1 MKSKYVDCSG
11 LSCQEP
17 VFRARKAMQEP
28 GIDEITIKVDSA
40 AARDN
45 VYRSSRALGWQVQV
59 TQKDDHFLLILK
71 RNNVKQ
77 KNKVTR

>member
-1 MKSKYVDCSG
+1 MKSKYIDCSG
-11 LSCQEP
+11 LSCPEP

-28 GIDEITIKVDSA
+28 GIEEITVKVDSA
-40 AARDN
+40 VARDN
-45 VYRSSRALGWQVQV
+45 VSRSSRALGWQVQV
-59 TQKDDHFLLILK
+59 TQKDDHFLLTLK